1 MFHEKINDGQK
12 KVIHERIRSKIRTVP
27 NWPKNGV
34 MFRDITTLLQD
45 APTFNHTI
53 ELLKERYKNDEIDIV
68 IGIESRG
75 FIIGSALAH
84 ALGKGFVPIRK
95 KGKLPHETESQEYSL
110 EYGTDIIE
118 IHKDAIKP
126 NNQVLLVD
134 DLIATGGTA
143 LAACQLVNKLGGQIK
158 ECCFIIDL
166 PELGGRKRLEE
177 NGYMV
182 FSLVEFEGE

>member
-1 MFHEKINDGQK
+1 MFHEKIGDGKK
-12 KVIHERIRSKIRTVP
+12 KVVHERIRSKIRTIP

-53 ELLKERYKNDEIDIV
+53 TLLKERYKNDEIDIV
-68 IGIESRG
+68 AAIESRG

-84 ALGKGFVPIRK
+84 ALKKGFVPIRK
-95 KGKLPHETESQEYSL
+95 KGKLPHETESQEYAL

-118 IHKDAIKP
+118 IHKDAILP
-126 NNQVLLVD
+126 GQRVLLVD
-134 DLIATGGTA
+134 DLLATGGTA
-143 LAACQLVNKLGGQIK
+143 LAACILVEKLQAKVI

-166 PELGGRKRLEE
+166 PELQGRKRLEE
-177 NGYMV
+177 SGHMV

>member
-118 IHKDAIKP
+118 IHKDAIMPGQKI
-126 NNQVLLVD
+126 LLSD
-134 DLIATGGTA
+134 DLIATAGTA
-143 LAACQLVNKLGGQIK
+143 VAACQLIKKLGGEIV
-158 ECCFIIDL
+158 ECCFIIELSDL
-166 PELGGRKRLEE
+166 HGREKLENE
-177 NGYMV
+177 GYRV
-182 FSLVEFEGE
+182 FSLVQFEGD